1 MKIEELRNK
10 MCIPAD
16 ASKDDIAKT
25 FEEIA
30 DILLLHSEIAIG
42 ESTRYTIEEIEF
54 YYFREGCFNEP
65 EYYCTYPRKC
75 NACSFFWH
83 YSGVDICFESTE
95 KSFGGVLIRSLK
107 KQEEAEENALIGGPI
122 RCAMELAN
130 ACLKEGSIMELIV
143 NEQKIK
149 EILPQTTIRQG
160 IKADYIMKDGKIV
173 PINKYCYFIPQEKNP
188 HWIRTRTDVCEL
200 IKESSRESTKKVLI
214 NKKKI
219 DYYRDNPEDRVANM
233 NTMIQKQK

>member
-83 YSGVDICFESTE
+83 YSGVDICFESTK

-107 KQEEAEENALIGGPI
+107 KREEPEENALIGGPM
-122 RCAMELAN
+122 RCAIELAN
-130 ACLKEGSIMELIV
+130 ACFNEGCIMQLIV
-143 NEQKIK
+143 NEHKIK
-149 EILPQTTIRQG
+149 EGAPKTTIRQG
-160 IKADYIMKDGKIV
+160 IKADYKVRDEKKIV
-173 PINKYCYFIPQEKNP
+173 PINEYCYYIPQENNP
-188 HWIRTRTDVCEL
+188 HWIRSRINVCEL
-200 IKESSRESTKKVLI
+200 IKEPLNEFKKKVI
-214 NKKKI
+214 IKEKKT
-219 DYYRDNPEDRVANM
+219 DYYKDNPQDRDKM
-233 NTMIQKQK
+233 LHKEK